1 MNTSI
6 LNFTLIQSPETKYSD
21 AQIFLQEFTGNS
33 FSRDEAESIW
43 SQVLDHKWN
52 VSNRLQRDI
61 GLRVAAIDYVEN
73 FIEPRSFGK
82 RQQVSGFYDRIW
94 AKTKKI
100 TRALFELKGQSVNY

>member
-6 LNFTLIQSPETKYSD
+6 LNFTLIKSPETKYSD

-33 FSRDEAESIW
+33 FSRTEAESIW

-61 GLRVAAIDYVEN
+61 GLRVAAVDYVEN
-73 FIEPRSFGK
+73 FITPQNFGK
-82 RQQVSGFYDRIW
+82 TQVSGFYNHAW
-94 AKTKKI
+94 TKTKKLA
-100 TRALFELKGQSVNY
+100 RAFFEAMGQSPNY